1 MSIKAVNSDAFF
13 ARYAH
18 YKCTGYG
25 KRQPPIRI
33 FGLEITPDIA
43 NELGF
48 YVYAYIDPRDESV
61 FYVGKG
67 VGTRATD
74 HFHEKTESDK
84 VARINDIRSAGFEPR
99 IDIIAHQLRDDLESS
114 RVETAIIEILGINK
128 IANIVRGRF
137 SIDYPRRSLSDF
149 IIEHSA
155 EPVEIS
161 DPVLLIRINRQFKYG
176 MSADALYECTRGI
189 WVIGERRYKAKYAM
203 AVYAGIVR
211 EVYEIESWHRAGTT
225 IYATR
230 DQKKLSENNNRW
242 EFVGNIAPEQIRSR
256 YNGRSVGYLFRTGQ
270 QNPIV
275 GVGLNG

>member
-1 MSIKAVNSDAFF
+1 M
-13 ARYAH
+13 R
-18 YKCTGYG
+18 T
-25 KRQPPIRI
+25 

-67 VGTRATD
+67 VGARATD
-74 HFHEKTESDK
+74 HLRDKTESDK
-84 VARINDIRSAGFEPR
+84 VARINNIRSSGFEPQ
-99 IDIIAHQLRDDLESS
+99 IDIVAHQLRDDLESS
-114 RVETAIIEILGINK
+114 RIEAAIIEILGINN

-137 SIDYPRRSLSDF
+137 STDYPRRSLSDF

-155 EPVEIS
+155 DLAEVT
-161 DPVLLIRINRQFKYG
+161 DPVFLIRINRQFKYG
-176 MSADALYECTRGI
+176 MSAEALYECTRGI
-189 WVIGERRYKAKYAM
+189 WVVGERRYKAKYAM

-225 IYATR
+225 AYATR
-230 DQKKLSENNNRW
+230 DQKKLSESKNRW
-242 EFVGNIAPEQIRSR
+242 EFVGNIAPGHIRSR
-256 YNGRSVGYLFRTGQ
+256 YYGRSVGHLFRTGQ

>member
-1 MSIKAVNSDAFF
+1 M
-13 ARYAH
+13 
-18 YKCTGYG
+18 
-25 KRQPPIRI
+25 
-33 FGLEITPDIA
+33 EITPDIA

-242 EFVGNIAPEQIRSR
+242 EFVGSIAPEQIRSR